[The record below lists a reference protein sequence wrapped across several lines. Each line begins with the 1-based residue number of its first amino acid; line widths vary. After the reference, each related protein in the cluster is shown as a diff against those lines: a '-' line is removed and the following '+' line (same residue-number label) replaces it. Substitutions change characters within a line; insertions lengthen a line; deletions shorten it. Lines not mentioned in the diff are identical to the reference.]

1 MDASREIP
9 IFPLSTVLFP
19 GGLLPLRIFEQRY
32 LEMTKICIRDN
43 SPFGVCLIREGH
55 EVGNPAVPHTVGC
68 TAHILRWDM
77 PHLGLFHLMTEG
89 GSVFRILEQWSS
101 RTGLLQAQVELEPR
115 APEVALPEAFQ
126 PLAAL
131 LETIMSKVGA
141 DRFPSPARLDDAAW
155 VAYRLAESLPLEASL
170 RQQLLEVRDP
180 LLALDEV
187 KTFLRSKSVTV

>member
-1 MDASREIP
+1 MSTREIP

-19 GGLLPLRIFEQRY
+19 GGMLPLRIFEQRY

-89 GSVFRILEQWSS
+89 GSVFRILEQWSG
-101 RTGLLQAQVELEPR
+101 RTGLLHAQVELEPSV
-115 APEVALPEAFQ
+115 PEVALPEAFQ

>member
-1 MDASREIP
+1 MSTREIP

-19 GGLLPLRIFEQRY
+19 GGMLPLRIFEQRY

-187 KTFLRSKSVTV
+187 KAFLRSKSVTV

>member
-1 MDASREIP
+1 MSTREIA

-19 GGLLPLRIFEQRY
+19 GGMLPLRIFEQRY

-115 APEVALPEAFQ
+115 APEVALLEAFQ

>member
-1 MDASREIP
+1 LSTREIP

-19 GGLLPLRIFEQRY
+19 GGMLPLRIFEQRY

-89 GSVFRILEQWSS
+89 GSVFRILEQWSG
-101 RTGLLQAQVELEPR
+101 RTGLLHAQVELEPSV
-115 APEVALPEAFQ
+115 PEVALPEAFQ

-141 DRFPSPARLDDAAW
+141 DRFPSPARLDNAAW

>member
-1 MDASREIP
+1 LSTREIP

-19 GGLLPLRIFEQRY
+19 GGMLPLRIFEQRY

>member
-1 MDASREIP
+1 MSTREIP

-19 GGLLPLRIFEQRY
+19 GGMLPLRIFEQRY

-89 GSVFRILEQWSS
+89 GSVFRILEQWSG
-101 RTGLLQAQVELEPR
+101 RTGLLHAQVELEPPV
-115 APEVALPEAFQ
+115 PEVALPEAFQ

-141 DRFPSPARLDDAAW
+141 DRFPSPARLDNAAW

>member
-1 MDASREIP
+1 
-9 IFPLSTVLFP
+9 V
-19 GGLLPLRIFEQRY
+19 
-32 LEMTKICIRDN
+32 
-43 SPFGVCLIREGH
+43 
-55 EVGNPAVPHTVGC
+55 
-68 TAHILRWDM
+68 
-77 PHLGLFHLMTEG
+77 
-89 GSVFRILEQWSS
+89 
-101 RTGLLQAQVELEPR
+101 
-115 APEVALPEAFQ
+115 
-126 PLAAL
+126 L

>member
-1 MDASREIP
+1 MSTREIP

-19 GGLLPLRIFEQRY
+19 GGMLPLRIFEQRY

-55 EVGNPAVPHTVGC
+55 EVGNPAVPNTVGC

>member
-1 MDASREIP
+1 MSTREIP

-19 GGLLPLRIFEQRY
+19 GGMLPLRIFEQRY

>member
-1 MDASREIP
+1 MSTREIP

-19 GGLLPLRIFEQRY
+19 GGMLPLRIFEQRY

-101 RTGLLQAQVELEPR
+101 RSGLLHAQVELDDPMP
-115 APEVALPEAFQ
+115 ALPLPEAF
-126 PLAAL
+126 
-131 LETIMSKVGA
+131 
-141 DRFPSPARLDDAAW
+141 
-155 VAYRLAESLPLEASL
+155 ASL
-170 RQQLLEVRDP
+170 AQLLE
-180 LLALDEV
+180 
-187 KTFLRSKSVTV
+187 

>member
-1 MDASREIP
+1 LSSTREIP
-9 IFPLSTVLFP
+9 IFPFGTVLFP
-19 GGLLPLRIFEQRY
+19 GGMLPLRIFEQRY
-32 LEMTKICIRDN
+32 LEMTKVCIRDN
-43 SPFGVCLIREGH
+43 APFGVCLIREGQ
-55 EVGNPAVPHTVGC
+55 EVGDPAVPHTVGC

-101 RTGLLQAQVELEPR
+101 RTGLLHAQVELQ
-115 APEVALPEAFQ
+115 APAPDVTLPEAFQ
-126 PLAAL
+126 PLATL

-141 DRFPSPARLDDAAW
+141 ERFPAPARLDDAAW

-187 KTFLRSKSVTV
+187 KAFLRSKSVTV

>member
-1 MDASREIP
+1 LSTREIA

-19 GGLLPLRIFEQRY
+19 GGMLPLRIFEQRY